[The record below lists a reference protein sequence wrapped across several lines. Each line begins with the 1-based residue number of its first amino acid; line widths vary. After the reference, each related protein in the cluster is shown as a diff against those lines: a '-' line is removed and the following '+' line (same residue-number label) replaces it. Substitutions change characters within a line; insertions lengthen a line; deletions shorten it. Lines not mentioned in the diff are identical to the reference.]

1 MVYSQWQNRRV
12 LTWSIDFEQKS
23 RCVFRHQVA
32 FFRQKRGETKQ
43 TKLLKQQFFC
53 VRAGKSPASI
63 FCCCCKFPLRIF
75 YLWVFFWRE
84 LDTVA
89 SLKRLII
96 GGTSRSGKKL
106 SDELL
111 VSSTTTVVFVSSRG
125 GGCRSRWQRPIGKR
139 ERERERERGAVAG
152 VEGGHLEREREE
164 GKNQIHLKHRR

>member
-53 VRAGKSPASI
+53 VSGPERVPPLFFVVAASFRWGYFI
-63 FCCCCKFPLRIF
+63 
-75 YLWVFFWRE
+75 YEVFFWRE

-96 GGTSRSGKKL
+96 GGTSRSGKKNCPTSFWSARRRRRRRRCL
-106 SDELL
+106 EAAEVAAAGHAGNGRLE
-111 VSSTTTVVFVSSRG
+111 
-125 GGCRSRWQRPIGKR
+125 KR
-139 ERERERERGAVAG
+139 ERERGRSGSWCRRWTSGAGERG
-152 VEGGHLEREREE
+152 R
-164 GKNQIHLKHRR
+164 

>member
-1 MVYSQWQNRRV
+1 M

-53 VRAGKSPASI
+53 VSGPERVPPLFFVVAASFRWGYFI
-63 FCCCCKFPLRIF
+63 
-75 YLWVFFWRE
+75 YEFFSGVTSTRCRPWSDWSSEAR
-84 LDTVA
+84 VA
-89 SLKRLII
+89 PE
-96 GGTSRSGKKL
+96 KKL

-111 VSSTTTVVFVSSRG
+111 VSSTTTTTVFGSSRG

-139 ERERERERGAVAG
+139 ERGAVAG
-152 VEGGHLEREREE
+152 VEGRHLEREREE
-164 GKNQIHLKHRR
+164 GKNEIHLKHRR